1 LELREGEKFQGR
13 RTLVGDRTRDLRES
27 IRSCGPIHL
36 GRVDRPRRPFPH
48 KHGTPTRV
56 VTIRTSYLLF
66 RLLFANNGGMAITRR
81 QREVYDFIS
90 RFVAEHGY
98 SPSFEEIG
106 KGLELTSLATVHKH
120 VTNLEKK
127 GLLTRDYNRSRS
139 IDLLPPKGRLKQ
151 AMSVNTGLV
160 LPLMGRIAAGQPIE
174 AVENPETISLAD
186 FVRSKEVFVLEV
198 RGDSMQDEA
207 ILDGDYVLVEKA
219 RTAHNGD
226 IVVALVD
233 QSDATLKRFYRE
245 GDSIRLQP
253 SNVTMKPIIV
263 PAASVDVQGRVIGV
277 LRKY

>member
-1 LELREGEKFQGR
+1 
-13 RTLVGDRTRDLRES
+13 
-27 IRSCGPIHL
+27 
-36 GRVDRPRRPFPH
+36 
-48 KHGTPTRV
+48 
-56 VTIRTSYLLF
+56 
-66 RLLFANNGGMAITRR
+66 MAITRR
-81 QREVYDFIS
+81 QREAYDFIS
-90 RFVAEHGY
+90 RFVAENGY

-106 KGLELTSLATVHKH
+106 KGLELSSLATVHKH

-151 AMSVNTGLV
+151 AMSVNTAVV
-160 LPLMGRIAAGQPIE
+160 LPLVGRIAAGSPIE
-174 AVENPETISLAD
+174 AIENPETISLAD

-198 RGDSMQDEA
+198 RGESMQDEH
-207 ILDGDYVLVEKA
+207 IVNGDYVLVEKT

-233 QSDATLKRFYRE
+233 RTDATLKRLYRE
-245 GDSIRLQP
+245 GENIRLQP
-253 SNVTMKPIIV
+253 SNAAMKPIIV